1 MNINR
6 IIWQWR
12 PLCVAQELTRYVYH
26 KTFGCFYKQKT
37 PVWYSFDRPC
47 KVHKKETLPINADW
61 YKINR
66 LLYRSEHV
74 FYNINN
80 AVKVN
85 PDLKGI
91 ALIFFMG
98 IGDYLY
104 TTPMIEALKKKFP
117 NLPFYAY
124 VSQHFDRNNSPIV
137 GSMLMTNPNIEKV
150 FYFDGYRNPLVWKNY
165 NYDDAF
171 KSIPQDFLAVP
182 VYYQY
187 GTKIKHRTISLFKT
201 FSLPFGLK
209 KPAPAPI
216 FYFPQEAAPAVTAT
230 LQKILPFAKKK
241 KGIVFLQ
248 LDSRGS
254 SYTYPYTDD
263 LIRRLIREDYFVAS
277 VTPSA
282 VVDEAFCQIDVK
294 QFTFNQTCHLLS
306 LLKQKH
312 KMYII
317 AVNSVFWAASA
328 GLDIPNLGLQHW
340 IDKKVH
346 NLWYPNITVVTDYIY
361 KNLPEGKMLS
371 ANPQDYTRHNKK
383 IINYKADFVLE
394 CFKKITG

>member
-216 FYFPQEAAPAVTAT
+216 FYFPQQAAHPVAEELTA
-230 LQKILPFAKKK
+230 ISHFAKKK

-263 LIRRLIREDYFVAS
+263 LIRRLIREDYFVLS

-282 VVDEAFCQIDVK
+282 VVDEAFCQIDIK
-294 QFTFNQTCHLLS
+294 QFSFNQTCHLLS
-306 LLKQKH
+306 LLKQKN

-346 NLWYPNITVVTDYIY
+346 NLWYHNITVVTDYVY
-361 KNLPEGKMLS
+361 KDLPKDKMLI
-371 ANPQDYTRHNKK
+371 ARADDYTRYNEK
-383 IINYKADFVLE
+383 IINYKADFILE
-394 CFKKITG
+394 CFKKITS